1 MPTLNKLSN
10 LNFNLILSTR
20 RKLVIAGALIF
31 TSLVLLVLT
40 YSQVTA
46 IFQTQSKI
54 ATTQK
59 KVDQLKKRTEELQQL
74 KYTDEYAQ
82 AERMS
87 EILPSHKPLLELLN
101 NLNSVA
107 NETRVSITE
116 FKINPGEIVSEADQ
130 EANKKVAPIKQK
142 RSADYDQLE
151 LELSVV
157 GELNQVKEFMT
168 MIERVSPIT
177 TITSLSIDR
186 ESKSVLSGD
195 QMTRADI
202 TLNTYY
208 YTKPVSATL
217 ASALPKITDEEKIIF
232 QDILK
237 FTPPKIEDQTEI
249 IGGDNTDL
257 FGIEGLAV
265 SDLEKQIST
274 DVNFS
279 Q

>member
-1 MPTLNKLSN
+1 M
-10 LNFNLILSTR
+10 
-20 RKLVIAGALIF
+20 VIAGALIF

-59 KVDQLKKRTEELQQL
+59 KVDQLKKKTEELQQL